1 MNLDKQKKL
10 AAKVF
15 GVGKKR
21 IIFNNDNLS
30 EIKEAITRSDIRS
43 LKILKAVTIAQ
54 KNSVS
59 RVRARKLL
67 KQKRKGR
74 KTGPGSREGK
84 KTARLSGKRLWMN
97 KIRIQREFAKELRD
111 KKLISLP
118 TYRLVYRRIKGG
130 YFRSKGHIKT
140 HLIDNKLFENVKK

>member
-1 MNLDKQKKL
+1 MKLDKQKKL

-21 IIFNNDNLS
+21 VTFDEDKLS

-43 LKILKAVTIAQ
+43 LRVLKAIKKNQ

-59 RVRARKLL
+59 RVRARKVL

-84 KTARLSGKRLWMN
+84 KTARLGRKRSWIN
-97 KIRIQREFAKELRD
+97 KIRIQRSFAKELRD
-111 KKLISLP
+111 KKLISLSN
-118 TYRLVYRRIKGG
+118 YRLVYRRIKGG

-140 HLIDNKLFENVKK
+140 YLTDNRLFENVKK

>member
-1 MNLDKQKKL
+1 MNLSKQKKL

-21 IIFNNDNLS
+21 VVFDNDKLS
-30 EIKEAITRSDIRS
+30 EIKESITRSDIRS
-43 LKILKAVTIAQ
+43 LEILKAIKKNP

-59 RVRARKLL
+59 RVRARKVL

-74 KTGPGSREGK
+74 KTGPGSRKGK

-97 KIRIQREFAKELRD
+97 KIRIQRSFAKELRD
-111 KKLISLP
+111 KQLISLS

-130 YFRSKGHIKT
+130 YFRSKSHIKT
-140 HLIDNKLFENVKK
+140 YLTDNRLFENVKK

>member
-1 MNLDKQKKL
+1 MKLDKQKKL

-21 IIFNNDNLS
+21 IVFDNDKLS
-30 EIKEAITRSDIRS
+30 EIKEAITRADMRS
-43 LKILKAVTIAQ
+43 LGILKAVT
-54 KNSVS
+54 KNPKRSVS

-74 KTGPGSREGK
+74 KTGLGSRKGK
-84 KTARLSGKRLWMN
+84 KTARLSGKRAWIN
-97 KIRIQREFAKELRD
+97 KIRIQRSFAKELRD

-140 HLIDNKLFENVKK
+140 HLTDNRLFENVKK